1 MILAVIPARY
11 DSTRFPGKPLASLCG
26 KPMIQWVFERT
37 KSCASLDAVVV
48 ATDDDRIATVVTA
61 FGGSVMI
68 TSRDHA
74 TGTDRVAEVARSYPN
89 ADVVVNVQ
97 GDQPMIHSAV
107 LDSLIQPFRE
117 ALPPDMS
124 TIACQFASESNR
136 ADCNCVKVV
145 CDQRGRAL
153 YFSRAALPFFRNRLD
168 VPVYHHLGL
177 YAFRASFL
185 QRYASL
191 PPTPLEQCES
201 LEQLR
206 VLEHGHSIHV
216 SLVDRPMLEVNT
228 PEELTTAE
236 DFMIHNNVQW

>member
-11 DSTRFPGKPLASLCG
+11 DSTRFPGKPLALLCG
-26 KPMIQWVFERT
+26 KPMIQWVYERT
-37 KSCASLDAVVV
+37 KLCVSLDVVVV
-48 ATDDDRIATVVTA
+48 ATDDERIARAVA
-61 FGGSVMI
+61 DFGGSIVM

-74 TGTDRVAEVARSYPN
+74 TGTDRVAEVARHYPD
-89 ADVVVNVQ
+89 AEVVVNVQ

-107 LDSLIQPFRE
+107 LDALIQPFRE

-124 TIACQFASESNR
+124 TIACPFASESNR

-153 YFSRAALPFFRNRLD
+153 YFSRAALPFFRNEVD

-177 YAFRASFL
+177 YAFRAAFL
-185 QRYASL
+185 QQYSGLA
-191 PPTPLEQCES
+191 PTPLEQCES

-216 SLVDRPMLEVNT
+216 SLVDWPMLEVNT

-236 DFMIHNNVQW
+236 DYMMQNNVQW

>member
-1 MILAVIPARY
+1 
-11 DSTRFPGKPLASLCG
+11 
-26 KPMIQWVFERT
+26 MIQWVYERT
-37 KSCASLDAVVV
+37 KASASLDAVVV
-48 ATDDDRIATVVTA
+48 ATDDERIASVVTE
-61 FGGSVMI
+61 FGGTVMI

-74 TGTDRVAEVARSYPN
+74 TGTDRVAEVARYYPD
-89 ADVVVNVQ
+89 AEVVVNVQ

-107 LDSLIQPFRE
+107 LDALIQPFRE

-124 TIACQFASESNR
+124 TIACPFGSESNR

-145 CDQRGRAL
+145 CDKRGKAL
-153 YFSRAALPFFRNRLD
+153 YFSRAAIPYFRNPLD

-177 YAFRASFL
+177 YAFSASFL

-191 PPTPLEQCES
+191 APTPLEQCES

-236 DFMIHNNVQW
+236 DYMIRNNVQW